1 MKTHGI
7 HMEAS
12 GGGTQIGGVQC
23 DSPKYFL
30 KVHKQNTHGIGLPD
44 HEMLPNGQLIKEL

>member
-1 MKTHGI
+1 M
-7 HMEAS
+7 AN
-12 GGGTQIGGVQC
+12 TQIGGVQFDIC
-23 DSPKYFL
+23 HKELRPKYFI